1 MSNHQQQP
9 IQLEKASFEF
19 LEEDAQKLAAL
30 GYKQEFKREFNSL
43 SLFCFAFSMMGV
55 LASVSASINFPMSHG
70 GPVSM
75 VWGWLTAASF
85 VMPVA
90 LMLAELCSSMPTTG
104 GLYYFAAKLSM
115 RSDKDLGWMPL
126 VVWFTAW
133 VNVVGNVALV
143 ASIDWSLTQMVFAW
157 VTLVTDGAFVPTFEQ
172 ILGLYFAF
180 LVLHGIIG
188 SLPTKILAA
197 INNFYVLLNLV
208 ATVVVIVC
216 LYALPSKR
224 NSASYVFTHYDNS
237 YSGWNDGFSYILGML
252 NAMWTLCGYGACCN
266 IAEECRDAA
275 RAGPRAI
282 ITSVI
287 STVIAGWL
295 ILLAATFAVTDLDA
309 ALNSDFGMPMIQIM
323 YTSCGKSATLGL
335 WMLVILVQLFT
346 GSSAVIATSRVIFAF
361 SRDGGLPFSRWWSIV
376 NSSTQT
382 PINAVWLNV
391 LGSALLGL
399 LGFIDQAA
407 LDAIFN
413 LASIGI
419 YIAYGIPI
427 FCRITIGRHRFEPG
441 PFHLGRWSTVIGS
454 IACAWTC
461 FIVVSFLFP
470 YEKPVTSTNMNYA
483 VVVLGAIITFAG
495 IWFAVDA
502 RKWFKGPRMTID
514 NDILNAVSV
523 EASSTTQTEDC
534 SFMFDTKDEKFITK
548 A

>member
-1 MSNHQQQP
+1 MSRP
-9 IQLEKASFEF
+9 AQLEKASFEF

-75 VWGWLTAASF
+75 IWGWLTAASF
-85 VMPVA
+85 VMSVA
-90 LMLAELCSSMPTTG
+90 LMLGELCSSMPTTG
-104 GLYYFAAKLSM
+104 GLYYFAAKMSM
-115 RSDKDLGWMPL
+115 RSDTDMKFMPL
-126 VVWFTAW
+126 VTWMTGWF
-133 VNVVGNVALV
+133 NVVGNVALV

-157 VTLVTDGAFVPTFEQ
+157 VTLATDFRFQPTFEQ
-172 ILGLYFAF
+172 MLGLYFGF
-180 LVLHGIIG
+180 LILHGIIG
-188 SLPTKILAA
+188 SLPTKILAV

-208 ATVVVIVC
+208 ATVIVIIC
-216 LYALPSKR
+216 LFAIPSER
-224 NSASYVFTHYDNS
+224 NTGSFVFTTWDNS
-237 YSGWNDGFSYILGML
+237 YSGWNDGFSYVLGML
-252 NAMWTLCGYGACCN
+252 NAMWTLCGYGAACN
-266 IAEECRDAA
+266 IAEECRDAS

-282 ITSVI
+282 IMSVV

-295 ILLAATFAVTDLDA
+295 ILLAATFSVSDIDA
-309 ALNSDFGMPMIQIM
+309 ALNSDLGMPMIAIM
-323 YTSCGKSATLGL
+323 YTSCGKQATLGL

-361 SRDGGLPFSRWWSIV
+361 ARDGALPFAKLWDTV
-376 NSSTQT
+376 NSHTQT
-382 PINAVWLNV
+382 PVNAVWLNV

-407 LDAIFN
+407 LDAVFN

-427 FCRITIGRHRFEPG
+427 FCRITIGRNRFEPG
-441 PFHLGRWSTVIGS
+441 PFNLGRWSTLVGS
-454 IACAWTC
+454 IACAWIG

-470 YEKPVTSTNMNYA
+470 YEVPVTPTNMNYA

-502 RKWFKGPRMTID
+502 RKWFRGPRITIENEVFNVITGD
-514 NDILNAVSV
+514 QATTEGTQI
-523 EASSTTQTEDC
+523 SSF
-534 SFMFDTKDEKFITK
+534 SSSYKDEKT
-548 A
+548 AQP

>member
-1 MSNHQQQP
+1 MSQP
-9 IQLEKASFEF
+9 AQLEKASFEF

-55 LASVSASINFPMSHG
+55 LASVSASIVFPMSHG

-75 VWGWLTAASF
+75 IWGWLTAASF
-85 VMPVA
+85 VMSVA

-104 GLYYFAAKLSM
+104 GLYYFAASLSVK
-115 RSDKDLGWMPL
+115 SDKELGWMPL
-126 VVWFTAW
+126 IVWLTGWF
-133 VNVVGNVALV
+133 NVIGNVALV

-157 VTLVTDGAFVPTFEQ
+157 VTLATDFSFVPTFKHM
-172 ILGLYFAF
+172 LGLYFAF

-216 LYALPSKR
+216 LFVLPSER
-224 NSASYVFTHYDNS
+224 NSGSFVFTHFDNAT
-237 YSGWNDGFSYILGML
+237 SGWNDGFSYILGML
-252 NAMWTLCGYGACCN
+252 DAMWTLCGYGAACN
-266 IAEECRDAA
+266 IAEECRDAS

-282 ITSVI
+282 IMSVV
-287 STVIAGWL
+287 STVVAGWL
-295 ILLAATFAVTDLDA
+295 ILLAATFSVADINE
-309 ALNSDFGMPMIQIM
+309 ALNSELGMPMIQIM
-323 YTSCGKSATLGL
+323 YTSCGKQATLGL

-361 SRDGGLPFSRWWSIV
+361 SRDGALPFSKLWDSV
-376 NSSTQT
+376 NSYTQT
-382 PINAVWLNV
+382 PVNAVWINV

-407 LDAIFN
+407 LDAVFN

-427 FCRITIGRHRFEPG
+427 FCRITIGRSKFKPG
-441 PFHLGRWSTVIGS
+441 PFSLGKWSIPVGS
-454 IACAWTC
+454 IACAWIC

-470 YEKPVTSTNMNYA
+470 YEMPVTASNMNYA

-495 IWFAVDA
+495 IWYAVDA
-502 RKWFKGPRMTID
+502 RKWFKGPRITIETD
-514 NDILNAVSV
+514 VLNVVSAEQ
-523 EASSTTQTEDC
+523 EAD
-534 SFMFDTKDEKFITK
+534 SFVFNTKDEKFPHS
-548 A
+548 